1 MVGSPFHVAA
11 GVPFLV
17 AISSDDCTVQLEID
31 GARSPREVQGTM
43 DARTLG
49 IALNRIGFRF

>member
-1 MVGSPFHVAA
+1 MVGS
-11 GVPFLV
+11 PFLV